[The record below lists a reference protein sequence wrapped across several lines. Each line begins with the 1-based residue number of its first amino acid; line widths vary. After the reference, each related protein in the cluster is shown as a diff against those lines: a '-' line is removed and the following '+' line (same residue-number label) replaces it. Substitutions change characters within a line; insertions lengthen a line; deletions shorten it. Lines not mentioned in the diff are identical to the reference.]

1 MNNQINYFDYIFNN
15 KKFIKYKKKQIKK
28 NLIIS
33 KKNYEKFKNLPNSK
47 YLNINSLN
55 YNKNYSLE
63 GFPLF

>member
-15 KKFIKYKKKQIKK
+15 KNFIEYIKKQIKK

-33 KKNYEKFKNLPNSK
+33 KKDYKKYKNLPNSK

-63 GFPLF
+63 GLPLF